1 MTQLERLQVPDD
13 PPKDEHVKT
22 LEISLD
28 KLFTQLRSILNNGL
42 RFTENFDSA
51 ITTLTTNAT
60 PGVETAVAHGLK
72 RIPLGCIVLEQTKA
86 GHLYRGASGKDA
98 TNYYV
103 ASDVA
108 SLTVR
113 IIIF

>member
-1 MTQLERLQVPDD
+1 MTQLDRFQVPDD

-28 KLFTQLRSILNNGL
+28 KIFTVIRQILNNGL
-42 RFTENFDSA
+42 RFSENFDSA
-51 ITTLTTNAT
+51 ITTLTTSAT
-60 PGVETAVAHGLK
+60 PGTETAIAHGLK
-72 RIPLGCIVLEQTKA
+72 RIPTGCIVLEQTKA

-113 IIIF
+113 VIIF